1 METMARRRYSVGA
14 LLLRSGVVALALLI
28 SACSLPI
35 ALGPIATLPP
45 AIPPSPLIFGT
56 NMGLFTA
63 NDQIITSP
71 ATQQL
76 LKGNG
81 VAIMRIPSRF
91 TLSDAAELA
100 ALRAVKTIGAAPLL
114 ILHGATDANALADDL
129 HLLGLIQ
136 SVFSDGP
143 VYIEFG
149 NEEDLAGVDVARY
162 TDAWNQ
168 VVPRL
173 KAQAPTYRFIGPVTY
188 TYNPDYVAAFDKHAN
203 PRPDFN
209 SWHEY
214 VCNPSSTDA
223 YCIEHI
229 SNWNSHIQQ
238 TNEAVKKAIGA
249 TLPFMIT
256 EWNLD
261 PQQDPRYT
269 NAAFIQPW
277 TEKALQT
284 LEANSVNGLFAAMQ
298 YCATNNEGFNLID
311 GQNSLTPQGVV
322 FFRSLAAL
330 RATPTPTRQP

>member
-1 METMARRRYSVGA
+1 MPA
-14 LLLRSGVVALALLI
+14 LAWRSGVFALALLV

-35 ALGPIATLPP
+35 ALGPIGVPRPP
-45 AIPPSPLIFGT
+45 APPSPLLFGT

-63 NDQIITSP
+63 NDQIVTNP

-76 LKGNG
+76 LRANG

-91 TLSDAAELA
+91 TLSDETELA
-100 ALRAVKTIGAAPLL
+100 ALRAVKTIGAAPLV

-136 SVFSDGP
+136 SVFGAGP

-149 NEEDLAGVDVARY
+149 NEEDLAGVDVTRY
-162 TDAWNQ
+162 SDAWNQ
-168 VVPRL
+168 VVPQL
-173 KAQAPTYRFIGPVTY
+173 KTQAPTYKFIGPVTY
-188 TYNPDYVAAFDKHAN
+188 TYNPAYVAAFDKHAN

-214 VCNPSSTDA
+214 VCNPTNTDS
-223 YCIEHI
+223 YCMEHI
-229 SNWNSHIQQ
+229 NNWNTHIAL
-238 TNEAVKKAIGA
+238 TNDAVKAAIGT

-261 PQQDPRYT
+261 PQQDPRYS

-277 TEKALQT
+277 TTKAIQT
-284 LEANSVNGLFAAMQ
+284 LEANAANGLFAAMQ
-298 YCATNNEGFNLID
+298 YCATNNQGFNLID
-311 GQNSLTPQGVV
+311 GQNALTPQGEV
-322 FFRSLAAL
+322 FFRSLAAI
-330 RATPTPTRQP
+330 RATPTPTHTP